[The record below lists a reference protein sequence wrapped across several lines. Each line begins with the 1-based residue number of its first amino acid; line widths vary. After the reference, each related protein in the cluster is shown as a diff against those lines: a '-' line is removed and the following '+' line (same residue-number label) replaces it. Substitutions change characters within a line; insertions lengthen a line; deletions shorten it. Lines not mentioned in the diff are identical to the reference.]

1 VAGYVAMQADS
12 KRRAGLGH
20 PGDSSDFIA
29 DAQWSI
35 RESRAKRS
43 RALIWVCLAM
53 SAILLAWAAMGEI
66 DEVVRGQGKVVPSR
80 QVQIVQ
86 SLDGG
91 VIEDILVREG
101 EQVGAGQ
108 VLLRIDPT
116 RYASSLGEN
125 RAESLSLK
133 ARAARLQALAT
144 GEPFTAPPDVLEAEP
159 DLIEMEREVWRSRT
173 RELEAT
179 LSIGRDQ
186 LKQRQDELRSTQ
198 ADLEQAGRSCS
209 LTSRELQVTRPLLK
223 SGAVS
228 EVDLLRLERDVARY
242 CGERKSAAAQVDRLH
257 GAIQEAESKIRETEL
272 NIRNDARRELSETLA
287 KLATLSEGRAALADK
302 VKLADI
308 RSPVN
313 GTVKTLVANTVGG
326 VVQPGKEIVEIVP
339 TDDSLLVEVRVL
351 PRDIGFL
358 HPGQKADVK
367 FTAYDYA
374 VYGGAEGEVE
384 LIGADTISDE
394 KGNSFYL
401 VRVRTRHAAVGD
413 GDVLPIISG
422 MLADV
427 HILTGKRSLLRYL
440 LKPVLRAKANA
451 LTER

>member
-1 VAGYVAMQADS
+1 M
-12 KRRAGLGH
+12 RRDKNRPKAWNVYT
-20 PGDSSDFIA
+20 DSSDFIA
-29 DAQWSI
+29 DAQWAI
-35 RESRAKRS
+35 HEGRAKGS
-43 RALIWVCLAM
+43 RGLVWVCLAM
-53 SAILLAWAAMGEI
+53 STALLTWAALGEI

-80 QVQIVQ
+80 QVQIIQ

-91 VIEDILVREG
+91 IIEDILVREG
-101 EQVGAGQ
+101 EQVESGQ

-133 ARAARLQALAT
+133 ARAARLRALAT
-144 GEPFTAPPDVLEAEP
+144 GEPFAAPPEVLEADP
-159 DLIEMEREVWRSRT
+159 GLIQMEREVWRSRT

-179 LSIGRDQ
+179 LSIGQDQ

-242 CGERKSAAAQVDRLH
+242 CGERKSAAAQVDRLR
-257 GAIQEAESKIRETEL
+257 GAIQEAEGKIHESEL
-272 NIRNDARRELSETLA
+272 NVRNDARRELSETLA
-287 KLATLSEGRAALADK
+287 KLATLDEGRAALADR

-313 GTVKTLVANTVGG
+313 GTVKTLVANTIGG

-374 VYGGAEGEVE
+374 IYGGSEGRVE
-384 LIGADTISDE
+384 LIGVDTISDE

-401 VRVRTRHAAVGD
+401 VRVRTNRAAMGD
-413 GDVLPIISG
+413 GNVLPIISG

-427 HILTGKRSLLRYL
+427 HILTGKRSLLQYL